1 MPAADPVFRYALD
14 VLFRDCD
21 LLGHVHHSVYL
32 TYFEQCRHAFWRQL
46 ASTPEH
52 TQVLVARIEC
62 DYRAS
67 ARFGDRLEVRLR
79 IGDIGRSSF
88 SLLYEVVHAVSGVPV
103 AEGKSVMVAYD
114 YNLGKSKPLSME
126 TRQLLEEAKRQVRD

>member
-1 MPAADPVFRYALD
+1 VFRYALD

-46 ASTPEH
+46 ASVPEH
-52 TQVLVARIEC
+52 TQALVARVEC

-67 ARFGDRLEVRLR
+67 ATFGDRLEVRLR

-88 SLLYEVVHAVSGVPV
+88 SLLYEAVNAVSGVLMV
-103 AEGKSVMVAYD
+103 EGKSVMVAYD
-114 YNLGKSKPLSME
+114 FTLGKSKPLSPD
-126 TRQLLEEAKRQVRD
+126 TRQLLEQAKRQVRD